1 MVANLDMSLAR
12 LVQRELKLLSEAMK
26 EKYWEDKEK
35 YWNIFE
41 KKKRNEDE
49 KNTKDKKEE
58 GCAAKQD
65 ENIYLNEKVQCSQP
79 KVQEE
84 QKFESAEANTQNRQL
99 DEPKSEVDQQ
109 IAAPMEGMDRQQ
121 LLRLIMLLQD
131 EGNFYIKEQHFAE
144 AMVKFKNALEYVD
157 YLQSKEI
164 DYKGEDWESLEKV
177 RLPLTLNLSQC
188 KFELGEYQ
196 EVVKLNSQLLEN
208 HKDNQKA
215 IYQRA
220 RAYAALYN
228 EDKSRQDFFRA
239 EHLDPKLK
247 PIVEQEL
254 KKLGENLRAKYVNE
268 NKNYWASSQEKWE
281 KKAQAKRANK
291 KVLKLTDKR
300 KATKESY
307 DEGQEIKIGISNK
320 GGENSLSQ
328 AGNEKGQDIKT
339 NILNKENTSSLPPK
353 EGKY

>member
-1 MVANLDMSLAR
+1 M
-12 LVQRELKLLSEAMK
+12 KLGWSFQLS
-26 EKYWEDKEK
+26 
-35 YWNIFE
+35 
-41 KKKRNEDE
+41 
-49 KNTKDKKEE
+49 
-58 GCAAKQD
+58 
-65 ENIYLNEKVQCSQP
+65 S
-79 KVQEE
+79 
-84 QKFESAEANTQNRQL
+84 
-99 DEPKSEVDQQ
+99 
-109 IAAPMEGMDRQQ
+109 
-121 LLRLIMLLQD
+121 
-131 EGNFYIKEQHFAE
+131 
-144 AMVKFKNALEYVD
+144 
-157 YLQSKEI
+157 
-164 DYKGEDWESLEKV
+164 
-177 RLPLTLNLSQC
+177 LPLSLCLC
-188 KFELGEYQ
+188 LI
-196 EVVKLNSQLLEN
+196 VCDPL
-208 HKDNQKA
+208 KDNLKA

-228 EDKSRQDFFRA
+228 EDKARQDFFRA

-353 EGKY
+353 EGKC